1 MLPGALNCVLEVD
14 SIVFPGAL
22 NSSSQLPAAL
32 DSRECPR
39 FEKHMFSCRS
49 RTVLRIHD
57 LGACPYRAYRVII
70 LRLTSIL
77 IILQLMEL
85 SWVDVGVDGIPFV

>member
-1 MLPGALNCVLEVD
+1 MLPGALNCVLEVG

-49 RTVLRIHD
+49 RAILRIHD
-57 LGACPYRAYRVII
+57 LGACPFRTYRVDHF
-70 LRLTSIL
+70 TSNKHFNHTAI
-77 IILQLMEL
+77 
-85 SWVDVGVDGIPFV
+85 DGVIMG